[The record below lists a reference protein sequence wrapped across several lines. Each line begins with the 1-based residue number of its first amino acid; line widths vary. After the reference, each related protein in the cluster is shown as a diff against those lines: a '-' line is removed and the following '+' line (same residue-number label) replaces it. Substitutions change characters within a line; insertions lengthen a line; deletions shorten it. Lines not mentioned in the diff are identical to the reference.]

1 MLGPDQMTE
10 PEGETPQARVDKI
23 FSIMDKVSRSP

>member
-1 MLGPDQMTE
+1 MTE

-23 FSIMDKVSRSP
+23 FSIMDKVSASNMGKY